1 MVVQRYQSEE
11 EFSRFRNS
19 GNSGQESRKFGSMIT
34 ARAKTGVRGT
44 PSGVLSYVR
53 LFSSDEI
60 AWAVCPGGGA
70 RLQE

>member
-19 GNSGQESRKFGSMIT
+19 GQESRKFRSMIT
-34 ARAKTGVRGT
+34 ARAKTGVQGT

-60 AWAVCPGGGA
+60 AWAVCPGGVAG
-70 RLQE
+70 LQE